1 MSLFEGFHGFSRVE
15 FVVGALDVAFQRVA
29 ARTTVRLDRMVVL
42 VSLVCATFTSALAET
57 RGVPLLAAYVACDVR
72 EILFDVTV
80 LCLVARWLAWAELCA
95 PLTCVGEG
103 FAVRAEFRF
112 LRSVRRPLLC
122 RVCLLARR
130 FRWFLAKLAKFLLV
144 SDLVLSHGFVNRAFA
159 NKRRDDALRQ
169 VVGTDIVHDRLV
181 EVDNA
186 LGERETD
193 EVFVNLH
200 SASGFLVLVAD
211 VLHVLIVRRVL
222 LAWQLLNADHLLENS
237 LPRCGRR
244 LGLFDVAALVQ
255 RLAIAN
261 GDALLEVL
269 GFSSDEFVQ
278 ERVDLCVDLR
288 INLVAD
294 VDWEDAELVDA
305 SGAVEL
311 LI

>member
-1 MSLFEGFHGFSRVE
+1 M
-15 FVVGALDVAFQRVA
+15 
-29 ARTTVRLDRMVVL
+29 
-42 VSLVCATFTSALAET
+42 
-57 RGVPLLAAYVACDVR
+57 
-72 EILFDVTV
+72 
-80 LCLVARWLAWAELCA
+80 
-95 PLTCVGEG
+95 
-103 FAVRAEFRF
+103 
-112 LRSVRRPLLC
+112 
-122 RVCLLARR
+122 
-130 FRWFLAKLAKFLLV
+130 
-144 SDLVLSHGFVNRAFA
+144 
-159 NKRRDDALRQ
+159 RQ
-169 VVGTDIVHDRLV
+169 VVGADIVHDGLV
-181 EVDNA
+181 KIDDA

-193 EVFVNLH
+193 EIFVNLH

-222 LAWQLLNADHLLENS
+222 LAWQLLHADHFLENS

-244 LGLFDVAALVQ
+244 LGLFDVAALIQ

-261 GDALLEVL
+261 GDALLEVF
-269 GFSSDEFVQ
+269 GFSSDEFIQ